1 MGPRIARATIDPVRA
16 SASARL
22 AAPPG
27 AVFAVIADL
36 TPWPRWLDVVTRV
49 TPQGAGAGPPAWRV
63 RLGVKVG
70 PVDLGR
76 DVRLV
81 ASTLDA
87 PARLVVERDELD
99 GRGDHS
105 PIEIAVD
112 VVPAGDD
119 PSASDVTL
127 AAHVGKRLPF
137 VDLQGEIARRGP
149 AALRAL
155 ERLVEGTTG
164 RQD

>member
-1 MGPRIARATIDPVRA
+1 VRA

-22 AAPPG
+22 SAAPG

-36 TPWPRWLDVVTRV
+36 TTWPRWLDVVTRV
-49 TPQGAGAGPPAWRV
+49 TPDGERAWRV
-63 RLGVKVG
+63 RLGVKLG

-81 ASTLDA
+81 ATTFDE
-87 PARLVVERDELD
+87 PARVVVEREELD
-99 GRGDHS
+99 GLPDHS

-112 VVPAGDD
+112 VVAVTDAGDGVA
-119 PSASDVTL
+119 ASDVTL

-137 VDLQGEIARRGP
+137 VDLQGEIERRGP

-155 ERLVEGTTG
+155 ERVVRDRT
-164 RQD
+164 RHAD

>member
-1 MGPRIARATIDPVRA
+1 MRA

-22 AAPPG
+22 SAAPG

-36 TPWPRWLDVVTRV
+36 TTWPRWLDVVTRV
-49 TPQGAGAGPPAWRV
+49 TPDGERAWRV
-63 RLGVKVG
+63 RLGVKLG

-81 ASTLDA
+81 ATTFDE
-87 PARLVVERDELD
+87 PARVVVEREELD
-99 GRGDHS
+99 GLPDHS

-112 VVPAGDD
+112 VVAVTAAGDCVA
-119 PSASDVTL
+119 ASDVTL

-137 VDLQGEIARRGP
+137 VDLQGEIERRGP

-155 ERLVEGTTG
+155 ERVVRDGT
-164 RQD
+164 RHAD

>member
-1 MGPRIARATIDPVRA
+1 VRA

-22 AAPPG
+22 SAAPG

-36 TPWPRWLDVVTRV
+36 TTWPRWLDVVTRV
-49 TPQGAGAGPPAWRV
+49 TPDGERAWRV
-63 RLGVKVG
+63 RLGVKLG

-81 ASTLDA
+81 ATTFDE
-87 PARLVVERDELD
+87 PARVVVEREELD
-99 GRGDHS
+99 GLPDHS

-112 VVPAGDD
+112 VVAVTDAGDGVA
-119 PSASDVTL
+119 ASDVTL

-137 VDLQGEIARRGP
+137 VDLQGEIERRGP

-155 ERLVEGTTG
+155 ERIVRDGT
-164 RQD
+164 RHAD

>member
-1 MGPRIARATIDPVRA
+1 MRA

-22 AAPPG
+22 AAAPD
-27 AVFAVIADL
+27 AVFAVLADL
-36 TPWPRWLDVVTRV
+36 TTWPRWLDVVTRV
-49 TPQGAGAGPPAWRV
+49 APDGERAWRV
-63 RLGVKVG
+63 RLGVKLG
-70 PVDLGR
+70 PIDLGR

-87 PARLVVERDELD
+87 PVRLVVEREELD

-105 PIEIAVD
+105 PIEILVD
-112 VVPAGDD
+112 VTAATGAGDGAA
-119 PSASDVTL
+119 ASDVTL

-137 VDLQGEIARRGP
+137 VDLQGEIERRGP

-155 ERLVEGTTG
+155 EGLVRDATDHAG
-164 RQD
+164 

>member
-1 MGPRIARATIDPVRA
+1 VRA

-22 AAPPG
+22 SAAPG

-36 TPWPRWLDVVTRV
+36 TTWPRWLDVVTRV
-49 TPQGAGAGPPAWRV
+49 TPDGERAWRV
-63 RLGVKVG
+63 RLGVKLG

-81 ASTLDA
+81 ATTFDE
-87 PARLVVERDELD
+87 PARVVVEREELD
-99 GRGDHS
+99 GRPDHS

-112 VVPAGDD
+112 VVAVTDAGDGVA
-119 PSASDVTL
+119 ASDVTL

-137 VDLQGEIARRGP
+137 VDLQGEIERRGP

-155 ERLVEGTTG
+155 ERIVRDGT
-164 RQD
+164 RHAD

>member
-1 MGPRIARATIDPVRA
+1 MRA

-22 AAPPG
+22 SAAPG

-36 TPWPRWLDVVTRV
+36 TTWPRWLDVVTRV
-49 TPQGAGAGPPAWRV
+49 TPDGERAWRV
-63 RLGVKVG
+63 RLGVKLG

-81 ASTLDA
+81 ATTFDE
-87 PARLVVERDELD
+87 PARVVVEREELD
-99 GRGDHS
+99 GRPDHS

-112 VVPAGDD
+112 VVAVTDAGDGVA
-119 PSASDVTL
+119 ASDVTL

-137 VDLQGEIARRGP
+137 VDLQGEIERRGP

-155 ERLVEGTTG
+155 ERVVRDRT
-164 RQD
+164 RHAD

>member
-1 MGPRIARATIDPVRA
+1 VRA

-22 AAPPG
+22 SAAPG

-36 TPWPRWLDVVTRV
+36 TTWPRWLDVVTRV
-49 TPQGAGAGPPAWRV
+49 TPDGERAWRV
-63 RLGVKVG
+63 RLGVKLG

-81 ASTLDA
+81 ATTFDE
-87 PARLVVERDELD
+87 PARVVVEREELD
-99 GRGDHS
+99 GRPDHS

-112 VVPAGDD
+112 VVAVTDAGDGVA
-119 PSASDVTL
+119 ASDVTL

-137 VDLQGEIARRGP
+137 VDLQGEIERRGP

-155 ERLVEGTTG
+155 ERVVRDRT
-164 RQD
+164 RHAD